1 MKRLLVL
8 LLIPLVSFSQED
20 KDIRQI
26 ISEYNNITPINYG
39 GGVYFVGVGFEENT
53 FYYNYEIEDCE
64 LQKNNSKSKYFL
76 SFNSNRILESKNDV
90 NNENKWE
97 IQTISKNFDFLV
109 YSYKCFDGSN
119 EIELRFKFSNGKY
132 VLISDLDDLI
142 ND

>member
-1 MKRLLVL
+1 MKKLIL
-8 LLIPLVSFSQED
+8 LLFIPLVSLGQED
-20 KDIRQI
+20 KDIKQI
-26 ISEYNNITPINYG
+26 ITEYNSNAPINYG
-39 GGVYFVGVGFEENT
+39 NGVYLDNVGFEENT

-76 SFNSNRILESKNDV
+76 SFASNRILESRNNV

-97 IQTISKNFDFLV
+97 IQTISENFDFLV

-119 EIELRFKFSNGKY
+119 EIEFRFKFSNGKY

-142 ND
+142 K